1 MTDIT
6 DKRRAQMEAGRKKH
20 RETHAQYNLTYDRTA
35 DADVIAVLDRS
46 KGKRSEIV
54 AEALRKTAGWISYG
68 GFLQLN
74 QLEDS
79 KEAYAAY
86 NELYNS
92 IYNHCNEGIKKQ
104 YIDGTW
110 HLRFVHS
117 FGE

>member
-20 RETHAQYNLTYDRTA
+20 RETHAQYNLTYDRQA

-54 AEALRKTAGWISYG
+54 AEALRKTSGWISYN

-74 QLEDS
+74 KLEDS

-86 NELYNS
+86 NEAYNS
-92 IYNHCNEGIKKQ
+92 IYRYCNEGIKKQ

-110 HLRFVHS
+110 HLRYIHS

>member
-20 RETHAQYNLTYDRTA
+20 RETHAQYNLTYDKDK
-35 DADVIAVLDRS
+35 DADVINLLDQH

-54 AEALRKTAGWISYG
+54 ADALRKTSSWISYG

-86 NELYNS
+86 NEMYNS
-92 IYNHCNEGIKKQ
+92 IYSHLNDGIKEQ
-104 YIDGTW
+104 YVDGTW
-110 HLRFVHS
+110 VTRFVYS
-117 FGE
+117 A